1 MYCAKCGTEGK
12 ENASFCSAC
21 GSPVAT
27 PPTASGATAP
37 PYPPPAQPAWMT
49 QEDVDYAGFWLRL
62 VAYVIDGLLVGVVL
76 GVLALFSLVFVGVG
90 SLRALAPDFNTP
102 DAVLPA
108 GLVLMLVIVGIA
120 GTLAT
125 WLYYASMESS
135 THQATL
141 GKMALGLYVTDLN
154 RQRLSFGR
162 ASGRFF
168 AKLVSGLIPFA
179 IGYIMAGFTA
189 RKQALHDMIASCL
202 VLRKL

>member
-1 MYCAKCGTEGK
+1 MYCSKCGAEVK
-12 ENASFCSAC
+12 EDASFCGAC
-21 GSPVAT
+21 GSQVVA
-27 PPTASGATAP
+27 PPTAPRVAAPSYAP
-37 PYPPPAQPAWMT
+37 PVQPIWTT
-49 QEDVDYAGFWLRL
+49 QEEVDYAGFWLRL
-62 VAYVIDGLLVGVVL
+62 VAYIIDGILVGVVF
-76 GVLALFSLVFVGVG
+76 GVLALFSLVFVGLG
-90 SLRALAPDFNTP
+90 SLRALMTDFNTP

-108 GLVLMLVIVGIA
+108 GLVLMLIIVGIA
-120 GTLAT
+120 STLAT

-179 IGYIMAGFTA
+179 IGYLMAGFTA
-189 RKQALHDMIASCL
+189 RKQALHDIIASCL
-202 VLRKL
+202 VLRKV

>member
-1 MYCAKCGTEGK
+1 MSKYQFQTAAIIGTGMM
-12 ENASFCSAC
+12 
-21 GSPVAT
+21 GP
-27 PPTASGATAP
+27 
-37 PYPPPAQPAWMT
+37 
-49 QEDVDYAGFWLRL
+49 
-62 VAYVIDGLLVGVVL
+62 
-76 GVLALFSLVFVGVG
+76 
-90 SLRALAPDFNTP
+90 
-102 DAVLPA
+102 
-108 GLVLMLVIVGIA
+108 GIA